1 MILSCYSPR
10 RHGEHLVTQRLVFK
24 YFVLFLTPLS
34 TLYFVPLREMYR
46 LFFAFSI
53 ILISTITASSQ
64 KPEKIELVNADVSEF
79 DQALNAHATR
89 LLGNVIFRHQNAT
102 MYCDSA
108 YLYRDENRLEA
119 FNNIRI
125 KQGDSLNLTGKR
137 LLYNGDSKMAQ
148 VFDDVVMTDQ
158 KMTLRT
164 SRLDYDMNND
174 IAFYTDSGHIAD
186 GENILTSKLGYFY
199 SDSHDLFFRKNVL
212 LVNPKY
218 TMNCD
223 TLRYNTLSKT
233 AFFLG
238 PTYIHS
244 SDNIIYCE
252 NGWYNTE
259 TQKSTFKTNSYLQTK
274 EQRLKGDSVNYD
286 RNSGIGKVYGN
297 VSIEDT
303 TNNLLISGD
312 FGEYHELTDSSW
324 VTGHA
329 VMTQIYEGD
338 SLFLHGDTLLAIG
351 SVKKDS
357 VQTDK
362 KKKNLYAFHK
372 VKLFKKD
379 LQGVCDS
386 LVYNQSDST
395 IRLFYLPVLWSGLN
409 QLTADSI
416 TLQTANSEITNI
428 FLMNNSFISA
438 MADSDSTVSIDS
450 TRYNQIRGKN
460 MTGFLQENK
469 LYKINVNGNGQTIYY
484 AKNNKQKN
492 FGVNRAE
499 CSDLVIYVD
508 ENKVKSIT
516 LLNAPDGTLYPI
528 RQLSVSE
535 LRLKGFSWYGQKR
548 PGKKEDILIK

>member
-1 MILSCYSPR
+1 MPR
-10 RHGEHLVTQRLVFK
+10 L
-24 YFVLFLTPLS
+24 LFYL
-34 TLYFVPLREMYR
+34 
-46 LFFAFSI
+46 LFIWIFTFS
-53 ILISTITASSQ
+53 AHSQ
-64 KPEKIELVNADVSEF
+64 QPEKIELVNADVSEF
-79 DQALNAHATR
+79 DQALNANATR
-89 LLGNVIFRHQNAT
+89 LLGNVIFRHQKAI

-148 VFDDVVMTDQ
+148 VFDDVIMTDR

-164 SRLDYDMNND
+164 SRLDYDMKND

-186 GENILTSKLGYFY
+186 ADNILTSKLGYFY
-199 SDSHDLFFRKNVL
+199 SDTHDLYFRKNVL

-223 TLRYNTLSKT
+223 TLQYNTLNKT

-259 TQKSTFKTNSYLQTK
+259 TQKSNFKTHSYLQTK
-274 EQRLKGDSVNYD
+274 QQRLTGDSVNYD
-286 RNSGIGKVYGN
+286 RNSGTGKVYGN
-297 VSIEDT
+297 VSIKDS
-303 TNNLLISGD
+303 TNNLLINGD
-312 FGEYHELTDSSW
+312 YGEYHELTDSSW

-329 VMTQIYEGD
+329 IMTQIYDGD

-351 SVKKDS
+351 SGSGERSQKD
-357 VQTDK
+357 Q

-372 VKLFKKD
+372 VKFFKND
-379 LQGVCDS
+379 LQGMCDS
-386 LVYNQSDST
+386 LVYNQRDST
-395 IRLFYLPVLWSGLN
+395 IRLYYLPVLWSGLN

-416 TLQTANSEITNI
+416 TLQTSNSEITNI
-428 FLMNNSFISA
+428 FLTNNSFISA
-438 MADSDSTVSIDS
+438 MADSNSIASIDS

-460 MTGFLQENK
+460 MTGFLKENK

-484 AKNNKQKN
+484 AKNKSQKN
-492 FGVNRAE
+492 FAVNRAD
-499 CSDLVIYVD
+499 CSDLVIYVE

-535 LRLKGFSWYGQKR
+535 LRLKGFSWYGHRR
-548 PGKKEDILIK
+548 PKTKEDILIN

>member
-1 MILSCYSPR
+1 
-10 RHGEHLVTQRLVFK
+10 
-24 YFVLFLTPLS
+24 
-34 TLYFVPLREMYR
+34 MYR
-46 LFFAFSI
+46 PLFTFFFTFCLTFSAI
-53 ILISTITASSQ
+53 SQ

-79 DQALNAHATR
+79 DQELNANATR

-108 YLYRDENRLEA
+108 YLYRNENRIEA

-125 KQGDSLNLTGKR
+125 KQGDSLDLTGNR
-137 LLYNGDSKMAQ
+137 LLYSGDTKMAQ
-148 VFDDVVMTDQ
+148 VFDDVVMKDR
-158 KMTLRT
+158 KMTLST

-174 IAFYTDSGHIAD
+174 IAFYTDSGHIVD

-199 SDSHDLFFRKNVL
+199 SDSHDLFFRNDVL
-212 LVNPKY
+212 LINPKY

-223 TLRYNTLSKT
+223 TLRYNTLNKT

-244 SDNIIYCE
+244 ADNIIYCE

-259 TQKSTFKTNSYLQTK
+259 TQKSNFKTNSYLQTK

-286 RNSGIGKVYGN
+286 RNKGIGKVYGN

-303 TNNLLISGD
+303 TNKLIISGD
-312 FGEYHELTDSSW
+312 YGEYHELTDSSW

-329 VMTQIYEGD
+329 MMTQIYEGD

-351 SVKKDS
+351 TDTKDS
-357 VQTDK
+357 IPSNQ

-379 LQGVCDS
+379 LQGACDS
-386 LVYNQSDST
+386 LVYNRKDST
-395 IRLFYLPVLWSGLN
+395 IRLYYLPVLWSGLN

-416 TLQTANSEITNI
+416 TLQTSNSEITKI
-428 FLMNNSFISA
+428 FLVNNSFITA
-438 MADSDSTVSIDS
+438 KADSNETLSLDSA
-450 TRYNQIRGKN
+450 RYNQIRGKN
-460 MTGFLQENK
+460 MTGFLEKNK
-469 LYKINVNGNGQTIYY
+469 LYMINVNGNGQTIYY

-492 FGVNRAE
+492 FAVNRAD

-508 ENKVKSIT
+508 DNKVKSIT

-528 RQLSVSE
+528 RQLSVNE
-535 LRLKGFSWYGQKR
+535 LRLKGFSWHEQRR
-548 PGKKEDILIK
+548 PQTKNDIFIN

>member
-1 MILSCYSPR
+1 
-10 RHGEHLVTQRLVFK
+10 
-24 YFVLFLTPLS
+24 
-34 TLYFVPLREMYR
+34 MYR
-46 LFFAFSI
+46 PLLTFFFALILTFSAI
-53 ILISTITASSQ
+53 CQ

-79 DQALNAHATR
+79 DQELNANATR

-108 YLYRDENRLEA
+108 YLYRNENRIEA

-125 KQGDSLNLTGKR
+125 KQGDSLDLTGKR
-137 LLYNGDSKMAQ
+137 LLYNGDTKMAQ
-148 VFDDVVMTDQ
+148 VFDDVVMKDRR
-158 KMTLRT
+158 MTLNT

-174 IAFYTDSGHIAD
+174 IAFYTDSGHIVD

-199 SDSHDLFFRKNVL
+199 SDSHDLFFRNSVL
-212 LVNPKY
+212 LINPKY

-223 TLRYNTLSKT
+223 TLRYNTLNKT

-238 PTYIHS
+238 PTFIHS

-259 TQKSTFKTNSYLQTK
+259 TQKSNFKTNSYLQTK

-286 RNSGIGKVYGN
+286 RNKGIGKVYGN
-297 VSIEDT
+297 VLIEDT
-303 TNNLLISGD
+303 TNKLLISGD
-312 FGEYHELTDSSW
+312 YGEYHELTDSSW

-329 VMTQIYEGD
+329 MMTQIYEGD

-351 SVKKDS
+351 TGTKDS
-357 VQTDK
+357 IQSNQ
-362 KKKNLYAFHK
+362 KKKNLYAFHN

-379 LQGVCDS
+379 LQGACDS
-386 LVYNQSDST
+386 LVYNRKDST
-395 IRLFYLPVLWSGLN
+395 IRLYYLPVLWSGLN

-416 TLQTANSEITNI
+416 TLQTSNSEITNI
-428 FLMNNSFISA
+428 FLVNNSFITA
-438 MADSDSTVSIDS
+438 IADSDQTVSIDS

-460 MTGFLQENK
+460 MTGFLIENK
-469 LYKINVNGNGQTIYY
+469 LYKIDVNGNGQTIYY

-492 FGVNRAE
+492 FAVNRAD

-508 ENKVKSIT
+508 DNKVKSIT

-535 LRLKGFSWYGQKR
+535 LRLKGFSWYGQRR
-548 PGKKEDILIK
+548 PKTKMDIFY

>member
-1 MILSCYSPR
+1 
-10 RHGEHLVTQRLVFK
+10 
-24 YFVLFLTPLS
+24 
-34 TLYFVPLREMYR
+34 MYR
-46 LFFAFSI
+46 HLLTFLI
-53 ILISTITASSQ
+53 VLISTARVNSQ

-79 DQALNAHATR
+79 DEAINANATR

-102 MYCDSA
+102 MFCDSA
-108 YLYRDENRLEA
+108 YLYRNENRLEA
-119 FNNIRI
+119 FNNIKI
-125 KQGDSLNLTGKR
+125 KQGDSLDLTGKR
-137 LLYNGDSKMAQ
+137 LLYNGDTKMAQ
-148 VFDDVVMTDQ
+148 VFDDVVMKDR
-158 KMTLRT
+158 KMTLST
-164 SRLDYDMNND
+164 SQLDYDMKND
-174 IAFYTDSGHIAD
+174 IAFYTDSAHIVD

-199 SDSHDLFFRKNVL
+199 SDTHDLYFRTNVL

-223 TLRYNTLSKT
+223 TLKYNTLSKT
-233 AFFLG
+233 AYFLG

-244 SDNIIYCE
+244 TDNIIYCE

-259 TQKSTFKTNSYLQTK
+259 TQKSNFKTNSYLQTK
-274 EQRLKGDSVNYD
+274 EQKLKGDSVNYD
-286 RNSGIGKVYGN
+286 RNKGIGKVYGN
-297 VSIEDT
+297 VLIEDT
-303 TNNLLISGD
+303 TNNLLINGD
-312 FGEYHELTDSSW
+312 YGEYHELTDSSW

-329 VMTQIYEGD
+329 MMTQIYDGD

-351 SVKKDS
+351 TGNEDS
-357 VQTDK
+357 TQISQ

-395 IRLFYLPVLWSGLN
+395 IRLYNLPVLWSGLN
-409 QLTADSI
+409 QLTADTI
-416 TLQTANSEITNI
+416 TLQTSNSEISNI
-428 FLMNNSFISA
+428 FLINNSFISA
-438 MADSDSTVSIDS
+438 KADSDTTESIDS

-492 FGVNRAE
+492 FAVNRAE
-499 CSDLVIYVD
+499 CSDLVIYIE

-516 LLNAPDGTLYPI
+516 LLNEPDGTLYPI
-528 RQLSVSE
+528 RQLSISE
-535 LRLKGFSWYGQKR
+535 LRLKGFSWFGQKR
-548 PGKKEDILIK
+548 PQTKEDIFIK

>member
-1 MILSCYSPR
+1 
-10 RHGEHLVTQRLVFK
+10 
-24 YFVLFLTPLS
+24 
-34 TLYFVPLREMYR
+34 MYR
-46 LFFAFSI
+46 PLLTFFFALNLTFSAI
-53 ILISTITASSQ
+53 SQ

-79 DQALNAHATR
+79 DQELNANATR

-108 YLYRDENRLEA
+108 YLYRNENRIEA

-125 KQGDSLNLTGKR
+125 KQGDSLDLTGKR
-137 LLYNGDSKMAQ
+137 LLYNGDTKMAQ
-148 VFDDVVMTDQ
+148 VFDDVVMKDRR
-158 KMTLRT
+158 MTLNT

-174 IAFYTDSGHIAD
+174 IAFYTDSGHIVD

-199 SDSHDLFFRKNVL
+199 SDSHDLFFRNSVL
-212 LVNPKY
+212 LINPKY

-223 TLRYNTLSKT
+223 TLRYNTLNKT

-238 PTYIHS
+238 PTFIHS

-259 TQKSTFKTNSYLQTK
+259 TQKSNFKTNSYLQSK

-286 RNSGIGKVYGN
+286 RNKGIGKVYGN
-297 VSIEDT
+297 VLIEDT
-303 TNNLLISGD
+303 TNKLLISGD
-312 FGEYHELTDSSW
+312 YGEYHELTDSSW

-329 VMTQIYEGD
+329 MMTQIYEGD

-351 SVKKDS
+351 TGTKDS
-357 VQTDK
+357 IQSNQ
-362 KKKNLYAFHK
+362 KKKNLYAFHN

-379 LQGVCDS
+379 LQGACDS
-386 LVYNQSDST
+386 LVYNRKDST
-395 IRLFYLPVLWSGLN
+395 IRLYYLPVLWSGLN

-416 TLQTANSEITNI
+416 TLQTSNSEITNI
-428 FLMNNSFISA
+428 FLVNNSFITA
-438 MADSDSTVSIDS
+438 IADSDQAVSVDS

-460 MTGFLQENK
+460 MTGFLIENK
-469 LYKINVNGNGQTIYY
+469 LYKIDVNGNGQTIYY

-492 FGVNRAE
+492 FAVNRAD

-508 ENKVKSIT
+508 DNKVKSIT

-535 LRLKGFSWYGQKR
+535 LRLKGFSWYGQRR
-548 PGKKEDILIK
+548 PKTKIDIFY

>member
-1 MILSCYSPR
+1 
-10 RHGEHLVTQRLVFK
+10 
-24 YFVLFLTPLS
+24 
-34 TLYFVPLREMYR
+34 MYR
-46 LFFAFSI
+46 PLLTFFFALMLTFSAI
-53 ILISTITASSQ
+53 CQ

-79 DQALNAHATR
+79 DQELNANATR

-108 YLYRDENRLEA
+108 YLYRNENRIEA

-125 KQGDSLNLTGKR
+125 KQGDSLDLTGKR
-137 LLYNGDSKMAQ
+137 LLYNGDTKMAQ
-148 VFDDVVMTDQ
+148 VFDDVVMKDRR
-158 KMTLRT
+158 MTLNT
-164 SRLDYDMNND
+164 SRLDYDMNSD
-174 IAFYTDSGHIAD
+174 IAFYTDSGHIVD

-199 SDSHDLFFRKNVL
+199 SKSHDLFFRNDVL
-212 LVNPKY
+212 LINPKY

-223 TLRYNTLSKT
+223 TLRYNTLNKT

-259 TQKSTFKTNSYLQTK
+259 TQKSNFKTNSYLQTK

-286 RNSGIGKVYGN
+286 RNKGIGKVYGN
-297 VSIEDT
+297 VLIEDT
-303 TNNLLISGD
+303 TNKLLISGD
-312 FGEYHELTDSSW
+312 YGEYHELTDSSW

-329 VMTQIYEGD
+329 MMTQIYEGD

-351 SVKKDS
+351 TDTKDS
-357 VQTDK
+357 TQSGQ

-379 LQGVCDS
+379 LQGACDS
-386 LVYNQSDST
+386 LVYNRTDST
-395 IRLFYLPVLWSGLN
+395 IRLYYLPVLWSGLN

-416 TLQTANSEITNI
+416 YLQTSNSEITNI
-428 FLMNNSFISA
+428 YLINNSFITA
-438 MADSDSTVSIDS
+438 KADSDQTVSLDS
-450 TRYNQIRGKN
+450 ARYNQIRGKN

-492 FGVNRAE
+492 FAVNRAD

-508 ENKVKSIT
+508 DNKVKSIT

-528 RQLSVSE
+528 RQLSVAE
-535 LRLKGFSWYGQKR
+535 LRLKGFSWYGQRR
-548 PGKKEDILIK
+548 PQTKKDIFIK

>member
-1 MILSCYSPR
+1 
-10 RHGEHLVTQRLVFK
+10 
-24 YFVLFLTPLS
+24 
-34 TLYFVPLREMYR
+34 MYR
-46 LFFAFSI
+46 PLLTFFFALNLTFSAI
-53 ILISTITASSQ
+53 CQ

-79 DQALNAHATR
+79 DQELNANATR
-89 LLGNVIFRHQNAT
+89 LLGNVVFRHQNAT

-108 YLYRDENRLEA
+108 YLYRNENRIEA

-125 KQGDSLNLTGKR
+125 KQGDSLDLTGKR
-137 LLYNGDSKMAQ
+137 LLYNGDTKMAQ
-148 VFDDVVMTDQ
+148 VFDDVVMKDRR
-158 KMTLRT
+158 MTLNT
-164 SRLDYDMNND
+164 SRLDYDMNSD
-174 IAFYTDSGHIAD
+174 IAFYTDSGHIVD

-199 SDSHDLFFRKNVL
+199 SKSHDLFFRSDVL
-212 LVNPKY
+212 LINPKY

-223 TLRYNTLSKT
+223 TLRYNTLNKT

-259 TQKSTFKTNSYLQTK
+259 TQKSNFKTNSYLQTK

-286 RNSGIGKVYGN
+286 RTKGIGKVYGN
-297 VSIEDT
+297 VLIEDT
-303 TNNLLISGD
+303 TNKLLISGD
-312 FGEYHELTDSSW
+312 YGEYHELTDSSW

-329 VMTQIYEGD
+329 MMTQIYEGD

-351 SVKKDS
+351 TNTKDTIHS
-357 VQTDK
+357 SQ

-379 LQGVCDS
+379 LQGACDS
-386 LVYNQSDST
+386 LVYNRTDST
-395 IRLFYLPVLWSGLN
+395 IRLYYLPVLWSGLN

-416 TLQTANSEITNI
+416 TLQTSNSEITNI
-428 FLMNNSFISA
+428 YLINNAFITA
-438 MADSDSTVSIDS
+438 KADSDQTVALDS
-450 TRYNQIRGKN
+450 ARYNQIRGKN
-460 MTGFLQENK
+460 MTGFLLENK

-492 FGVNRAE
+492 FAVNRAE

-508 ENKVKSIT
+508 DNKVKSIT

-528 RQLSVSE
+528 RQLSVNE
-535 LRLKGFSWYGQKR
+535 LRLKGFSWHEQRR
-548 PGKKEDILIK
+548 PQTKKDIFY

>member
-1 MILSCYSPR
+1 
-10 RHGEHLVTQRLVFK
+10 
-24 YFVLFLTPLS
+24 
-34 TLYFVPLREMYR
+34 MYR
-46 LFFAFSI
+46 PLLTFFFALILTFSAI
-53 ILISTITASSQ
+53 CQ

-79 DQALNAHATR
+79 DQELNANATR

-108 YLYRDENRLEA
+108 YLYRNENRIEA

-125 KQGDSLNLTGKR
+125 KQGDSLDLTGKR
-137 LLYNGDSKMAQ
+137 LLYNGDTKMAQ
-148 VFDDVVMTDQ
+148 VFDDVVMKDRR
-158 KMTLRT
+158 MTLNT

-174 IAFYTDSGHIAD
+174 IAFYTDSGHIVD

-199 SDSHDLFFRKNVL
+199 SDSHDLFFRNSVL
-212 LVNPKY
+212 LINPKY

-223 TLRYNTLSKT
+223 TLRYNTLNKT

-238 PTYIHS
+238 PTFIHS

-259 TQKSTFKTNSYLQTK
+259 TQKSNFKTNSYLQTK

-286 RNSGIGKVYGN
+286 RNKGIGKVYGN
-297 VSIEDT
+297 VLIEDT
-303 TNNLLISGD
+303 TNKLLISGD
-312 FGEYHELTDSSW
+312 YGEYHELTDSSW

-329 VMTQIYEGD
+329 MMTQIYEGD

-351 SVKKDS
+351 TGTKDS
-357 VQTDK
+357 IQSNQ
-362 KKKNLYAFHK
+362 KKKNLYAFHN

-379 LQGVCDS
+379 LQGACDS
-386 LVYNQSDST
+386 LVYNRKDST
-395 IRLFYLPVLWSGLN
+395 IRLYYLPVLWSGLN

-416 TLQTANSEITNI
+416 TLQTSNSEITNI
-428 FLMNNSFISA
+428 FLVNNSFITA
-438 MADSDSTVSIDS
+438 IADSDQTVSIDS

-460 MTGFLQENK
+460 MTGFLIENK
-469 LYKINVNGNGQTIYY
+469 LYKIDVNGNGQTIYY

-492 FGVNRAE
+492 FAVNRAD

-508 ENKVKSIT
+508 DNKVKSIT

-535 LRLKGFSWYGQKR
+535 LRLKGFSWYGQRR
-548 PGKKEDILIK
+548 PKTKIDIFY

>member
-1 MILSCYSPR
+1 MLRP
-10 RHGEHLVTQRLVFK
+10 LLTL
-24 YFVLFLTPLS
+24 LFLVS
-34 TLYFVPLREMYR
+34 I
-46 LFFAFSI
+46 LFNTNA
-53 ILISTITASSQ
+53 Q
-64 KPEKIELVNADVSEF
+64 KAEKIELINADVSEY
-79 DQALNAHATR
+79 DQALFGNATR

-108 YLYRDENRLEA
+108 YLYRNENRLEA

-125 KQGDSLNLTGKR
+125 KQGDSLELTGKR
-137 LLYNGDSKMAQ
+137 LLYYGDTKMAQ
-148 VFDDVVMTDQ
+148 VFDDVVMSDR

-164 SRLDYDMNND
+164 SRLDYDMKND
-174 IAFYTDSGHIAD
+174 IAFYTDSGHIVD

-199 SDSHDLFFRKNVL
+199 SNTHDLFFRNNVL

-223 TLRYNTLSKT
+223 TLRYNTFTKT
-233 AFFLG
+233 AYFLG

-259 TQKSTFKTNSYLQTK
+259 SQKSTFKTNSYLLTK
-274 EQRLKGDSVNYD
+274 EQRLMGDSVNYD
-286 RNSGIGKVYGN
+286 RNTGIGKVYGN

-303 TNNLLISGD
+303 TNNLLINGD
-312 FGEYHELTDSSW
+312 YGEYHELTDSSW

-329 VMTQIYEGD
+329 IMTQIYDND
-338 SLFLHGDTLLAIG
+338 SLFLHGDTLLAVGAG
-351 SVKKDS
+351 SKDS
-357 VQTDK
+357 TRINQK
-362 KKKNLYAFHK
+362 NKNLYAFHK

-386 LVYNQSDST
+386 LVYNCNDST
-395 IRLFYLPVLWSGLN
+395 IRLYYLPVLWSGLN

-416 TLQTANSEITNI
+416 TMQTANSEITNI
-428 FLMNNSFISA
+428 FLVNNSFISSL
-438 MADSDSTVSIDS
+438 ADSIQPSSNDSI
-450 TRYNQIRGKN
+450 RYNQIRGKN

-469 LYKINVNGNGQTIYY
+469 LFKIDVNGNGQTIYY
-484 AKNNKQKN
+484 TKNNSQKN
-492 FGVNRAE
+492 FAVNRAD
-499 CSDLVIYVD
+499 CSDLVIYVE
-508 ENKVKSIT
+508 ENKVQSIT

-528 RQLSVSE
+528 RQLSVGE
-535 LRLKGFSWYGQKR
+535 LRLKGFSWYGNRR